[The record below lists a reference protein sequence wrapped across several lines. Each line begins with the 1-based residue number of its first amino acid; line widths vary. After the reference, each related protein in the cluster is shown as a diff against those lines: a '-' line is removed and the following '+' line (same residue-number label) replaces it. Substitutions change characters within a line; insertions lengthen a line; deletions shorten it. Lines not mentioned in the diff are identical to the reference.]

1 MREAT
6 DMMNGSARL
15 LGYSGLLPQ
24 MAAIGT
30 MLTGGPELYWTAMAV
45 AYGYAAFIFSFLG
58 GVWWGLG
65 LAIAQPPR
73 WIFVAAVMP
82 SLIALA
88 TYLPWVLGWDWP
100 RPSLM
105 ILAVALIASPLVD
118 RLIVRG
124 REGFGGWLQPRWHL
138 SIGLGGLTL
147 LAGLL

>member
-1 MREAT
+1 MREAK
-6 DMMNGSARL
+6 DMMGGSARL

-24 MAAIGT
+24 IAAIGT
-30 MLTGGPELYWTAMAV
+30 MLTGGPELYWTAMAI

-82 SLIALA
+82 SLIALG

-100 RPSLM
+100 QPSLL

-118 RLIVRG
+118 RKIVG
-124 REGFGGWLQPRWHL
+124 VREGFGGWLRLRWHL
-138 SIGLGGLTL
+138 SLGLGGLTL
-147 LAGLL
+147 LAALV

>member
-1 MREAT
+1 
-6 DMMNGSARL
+6 MMNGSARL

-24 MAAIGT
+24 IAAIGT

-73 WIFVAAVMP
+73 WIFVAAVTP

-105 ILAVALIASPLVD
+105 VLAMALIASPLVD

-124 REGFGGWLQPRWHL
+124 REGFGGWLKLRWHL
-138 SIGLGGLTL
+138 SLGLGGLTL

>member
-1 MREAT
+1 MREAK
-6 DMMNGSARL
+6 DRMDGSARL
-15 LGYSGLLPQ
+15 LGYCGLLPQ

-30 MLTGGPELYWTAMAV
+30 TLTGGPELYWTAMAV

-124 REGFGGWLQPRWHL
+124 REGLGGWLKLRWHL
-138 SIGLGGLTL
+138 SLGLGGLTL

>member
-1 MREAT
+1 MREAK
-6 DMMNGSARL
+6 DRMDGSARL
-15 LGYSGLLPQ
+15 LGYCGLLPQ

-30 MLTGGPELYWTAMAV
+30 TLTGGPELYWTAMAV

-124 REGFGGWLQPRWHL
+124 REGFGGWLKLRWHL
-138 SIGLGGLTL
+138 SLGLGGLTL